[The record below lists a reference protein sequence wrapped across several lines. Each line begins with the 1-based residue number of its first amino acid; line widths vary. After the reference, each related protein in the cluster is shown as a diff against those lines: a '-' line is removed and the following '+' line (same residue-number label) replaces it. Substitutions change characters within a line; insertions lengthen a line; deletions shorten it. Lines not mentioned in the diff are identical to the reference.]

1 MGTDVMIYLGPT
13 IVVPKRTVKTTVDLY
28 CCSSTSCKKHTKAA
42 AETDKFCSNCGSA
55 NQYRKVSSS
64 STLEPYDED
73 DENDFDYWYS
83 LFENRDI
90 DDRIIYMPNFLLDEK
105 DIFSVYDSEK
115 YNEFDFDLSDVDLK
129 TNLEK
134 FKQLP
139 ETKEVLE
146 LLQRFYKDDEITI
159 SYRLFKY
166 CC

>member
-13 IVVPKRTVKTTVDLY
+13 IVVPTKTVKTTVDLY

-42 AETDKFCSNCGSA
+42 SEADKFCSSCGSA
-55 NQYRKVSSS
+55 NQNRQVASSS
-64 STLEPYDED
+64 SLEPYEED
-73 DENDFDYWYS
+73 ADNDYDHWYE
-83 LFENRDI
+83 LFENHNV
-90 DDRIIYMPNFLLDEK
+90 DDRTIYTPNFDLDEK

-115 YNEFDFDLSDVDLK
+115 YSEFDFDLSNVDLK
-129 TNLEK
+129 SNLDK

-146 LLQRFYKDDEITI
+146 LLQRFYNDDEIII